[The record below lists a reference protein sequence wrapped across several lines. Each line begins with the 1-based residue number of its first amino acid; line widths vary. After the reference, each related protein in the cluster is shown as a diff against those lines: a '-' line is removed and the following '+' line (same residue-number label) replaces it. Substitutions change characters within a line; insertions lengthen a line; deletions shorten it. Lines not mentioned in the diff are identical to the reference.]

1 MIKSRQHGRVFRMMR
16 SLRCAGAV
24 GFILLGIAPLK
35 PQEPDK
41 QPVFRVTNLVQ
52 LDAVVTDSHGRHV
65 PDLKPEEFQILE
77 AARRKRSPT
86 FRLCR
91 ESSKARPQP

>member
-1 MIKSRQHGRVFRMMR
+1 MMR

-77 AARRKRSPT
+77 DGKAQKITHFSFVQGIVESAPPALMAPR
-86 FRLCR
+86 FRILHF
-91 ESSKARPQP
+91 